1 MSSFADQ
8 PVVWDKRGIR
18 SPQSI
23 PKNMDR
29 FVRAQLKE
37 QIAQPPNVVYAPV
50 SYEETQAI
58 YHDPGPSSTGLMDAP
73 FIAVVTFIKIATS
86 RRAGANSAGAGVV
99 VKNAKQIIGLTP
111 GQTQTPCSMMF
122 PAATFPPNCFEPGV
136 FDLHDPT
143 HHIGLITGD
152 VDIEY
157 LISYWKKT
165 QI

>member
-1 MSSFADQ
+1 
-8 PVVWDKRGIR
+8 
-18 SPQSI
+18 
-23 PKNMDR
+23 MDR

-111 GQTQTPCSMMF
+111 GQTQTPCKFWSIIPKRFRQCLFISRFIGSMMF